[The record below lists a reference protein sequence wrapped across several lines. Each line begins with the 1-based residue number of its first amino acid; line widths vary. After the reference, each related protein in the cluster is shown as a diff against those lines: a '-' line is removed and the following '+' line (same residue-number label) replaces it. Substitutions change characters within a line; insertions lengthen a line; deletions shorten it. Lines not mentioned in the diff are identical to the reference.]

1 MAVALAPVAALA
13 LLVAV
18 LVGGARHRAASP
30 SAGAT
35 TVALSSAPG
44 FDLND
49 LRHPGGTVS
58 IGNPARPTVVNFFAA
73 WCGPCRDEMPLLA
86 RSAGTRTDIDFVGV
100 DVQDVRSEALDLLA
114 ASHADY
120 PVGVDPDKAV
130 SRAYHLRG
138 MPTTFLI
145 APGGRVLAQHTGPLT
160 ARSLRQ
166 LLNRLE
172 PQ

>member
-1 MAVALAPVAALA
+1 VALAPVAALA

-18 LVGGARHRAASP
+18 LVAGARHGSP
-30 SAGAT
+30 SSAGAA
-35 TVALSSAPG
+35 VSLARAPS
-44 FDLND
+44 FDLAD
-49 LRHPGGTVS
+49 LRQAGGTVS

-73 WCGPCRDEMPLLA
+73 WCGPCRDEMPRLA
-86 RSAGTRTDIDFVGV
+86 RAASSRTDVDFVGV

-130 SRAYHLRG
+130 ARAYHLRG

-145 APGGRVLAQHTGPLT
+145 APGGRVLAAHTGPLT
-160 ARSLRQ
+160 AGALGQ
-166 LLNRLE
+166 LLKRLE
-172 PQ
+172 PR